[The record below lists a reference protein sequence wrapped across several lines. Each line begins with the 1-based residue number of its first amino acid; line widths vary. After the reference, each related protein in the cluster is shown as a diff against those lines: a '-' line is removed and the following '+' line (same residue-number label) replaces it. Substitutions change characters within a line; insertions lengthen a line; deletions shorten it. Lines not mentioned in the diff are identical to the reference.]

1 MNAAPIDFD
10 GPEALRE
17 PLQAALARVVD
28 PELALS
34 ITDLGLV
41 YRLQVDDAGARVR
54 MTMTSPACPVID
66 LIVED
71 VENEFDRVLPPG
83 YAIAV
88 EVCWEPAWTP
98 DRMSERA
105 RRFLQP

>member
-17 PLQAALARVVD
+17 PLLAALARVVD

-41 YRLQVDDAGARVR
+41 YRLQVDDAGAQVR

-71 VENEFDRVLPPG
+71 VENELDRVLPAG
-83 YAIAV
+83 CAIAV

-105 RRFLQP
+105 RRFLQR

>member
-1 MNAAPIDFD
+1 MNAAAIDFD
-10 GPEALRE
+10 GPEALRK

-41 YRLQVDDAGARVR
+41 YGLHVDDAGARVR

-71 VENEFDRVLPPG
+71 VENELDRVLPAG
-83 YAIAV
+83 CAIAV

-105 RRFLQP
+105 RRFLQR

>member
-1 MNAAPIDFD
+1 MTAAPIDFD
-10 GPEALRE
+10 GPESLRK

-41 YRLQVDDAGARVR
+41 YRLQVDEACARVR

-71 VENEFDRVLPPG
+71 VETELDRILPAG
-83 YAIAV
+83 CAITV

-105 RRFLQP
+105 RRFLQG